1 MNIDY
6 HFILSIVHL
15 IIIVP
20 FFLYIG
26 FQRATTPPWLYSS
39 MLITGF
45 IVLLYHGFKFGIRLA
60 RNSDFAWVNAIHVAL
75 IAPLLI
81 YIGWHKRDTPRMA
94 YELLLMLG
102 FAAAGYHM
110 FSLVRFMHM
119 GSPAIT
125 GAMKV

>member
-6 HFILSIVHL
+6 HFILAIFHL

-26 FQRATTPPWLYSS
+26 FQRATTLPWLYSS

-45 IVLLYHGFKFGIRLA
+45 IILLYHGFKFGIRLA

-110 FSLVRFMHM
+110 FSLVRFMQM